1 MNKAY
6 ILNVFTGEH
15 AQGNPAAVVKL
26 TTWLSDMELQVLS
39 KDLGQPVTSFIV
51 ATEQGYAIRWFAG
64 NVEIDLCGH
73 GSLAAAA
80 AIFEITPEHALDVKL
95 HSQHGIITV
104 KKLADGYSMVMP
116 SWTAEPSLDLDGNCY
131 GDACGKRLGLDP
143 IDVFA
148 TRDLI
153 LVLEDE
159 DQVRNF
165 KPDFSVIKGID
176 DYHAVIVTAQKGDT
190 GYVLRFFAP
199 KIGIDEDIATGS
211 AQCSLVPYWSSKL
224 LTEQLET
231 RQLEVHQ
238 LSREGGYFQV
248 TQNPNDSIELTVNV
262 LLKSIVNL
270 DEVHQHTLL
279 QSVP

>member
-26 TTWLSDMELQVLS
+26 TAWLADTELQALS
-39 KDLGQPVTSFIV
+39 KNLGQPVTSFIV
-51 ATEQGYAIRWFAG
+51 ATDQGYAIRWFAG
-64 NVEIDLCGH
+64 DVEIDLCGH

-80 AIFEITPEHALDVKL
+80 AAAIFEIQPEHALDVKL

-116 SWTAEPSLDLDGNCY
+116 SWTAKLSLDLHTNDY
-131 GDACGKRLGLDP
+131 GKLVGLDP

-159 DQVRNF
+159 HQVRDF
-165 KPDFSVIKGID
+165 KPDFAVIKAID
-176 DYHAVIVTAQKGDT
+176 DYHALIVTAQKGEA

-211 AQCSLVPYWSSKL
+211 AQCSLVPYWSNKL
-224 LTEQLET
+224 SVDQLDT

-238 LSREGGYFQV
+238 RSREGGYFQV
-248 TQNPNDSIELTVNV
+248 TQNQNDSIELKVNV
-262 LLKSIVNL
+262 VLKDIVNL
-270 DEVHQHTLL
+270 GEL
-279 QSVP
+279 

>member
-15 AQGNPAAVVKL
+15 ALGNPAAVVKL
-26 TTWLSDMELQVLS
+26 TAWLADTELQALS
-39 KDLGQPVTSFIV
+39 KNLGQPVTSFIV

-64 NVEIDLCGH
+64 DVEIDLCGH

-104 KKLADGYSMVMP
+104 KKLAGGYSMVMP
-116 SWTAEPSLDLDGNCY
+116 SWTAESSLDLHSHDY
-131 GDACGKRLGLDP
+131 GKLVGLDP
-143 IDVFA
+143 IDVFT

-159 DQVRNF
+159 PQVRNF
-165 KPDFSVIKGID
+165 KPDFSVIKTID
-176 DYHAVIVTAQKGDT
+176 DYHALIVTAQKGEA

-224 LTEQLET
+224 SVDQLEAS
-231 RQLEVHQ
+231 QLEVHQ
-238 LSREGGYFQV
+238 LSDQGGYFQV
-248 TQNPNDSIELTVNV
+248 TQNQNDSIELKVNV
-262 LLKSIVNL
+262 VLKRIVNL

>member
-26 TTWLSDMELQVLS
+26 TTWLSDVELQVLS
-39 KDLGQPVTSFIV
+39 KNLGQPVTSFIV
-51 ATEQGYAIRWFAG
+51 ATDQGYAIRWFAG
-64 NVEIDLCGH
+64 DVEIDLCGH

-80 AIFEITPEHALDVKL
+80 AIFEITPEHALEVEL

-116 SWTAEPSLDLDGNCY
+116 SWTAESSIDLHGNDY
-131 GDACGKRLGLDP
+131 GKLVGLDP
-143 IDVFA
+143 IDVFT

-159 DQVRNF
+159 HQVRDF
-165 KPDFSVIKGID
+165 KPDFSVIKGLD
-176 DYHAVIVTAQKGDT
+176 DYHAVIVTAQKGEA
-190 GYVLRFFAP
+190 GYVVRFFAP

-211 AQCSLVPYWSSKL
+211 AQCSLVPYWSNKL

-231 RQLEVHQ
+231 RQLEVRQ

-248 TQNPNDSIELTVNV
+248 TQNPNDSIELAVNV
-262 LLKSIVNL
+262 LLKSIVNQ

-279 QSVP
+279 